1 MTKVQHPGGLY
12 VPPGSKPIVLGIS
25 PASTKIN
32 VATTVTI
39 TGGGFTPAS
48 AVKLDG
54 SDLVGEVFID
64 DTHISILIPSFA
76 GPGSKA
82 LTVTTG
88 ALTSNAVNFQITAT

>member
-12 VPPGSKPIVLGIS
+12 VPPGSKPIVIGIS

-32 VATTVTI
+32 VAATVTI

-48 AVKLDG
+48 VVKLDG
-54 SDLVGEVFID
+54 NALVAPTFID
-64 DTHISILIPSFA
+64 DTHLRVSIPSFA
-76 GPGSKA
+76 VPGGKA

-88 ALTSNAVNFQITAT
+88 ALASNAVNFQITAT